1 MEGDRS
7 MPRRRPG
14 GRVSDVKTRT
24 SIQSCLALF
33 LLTFS
38 PAFAAEDPVRIVTL
52 EARAASIE
60 DGIRLLE
67 NPDRLG
73 FAELHRRAAW
83 RLEDIPPGSYALDL
97 IYASGSGRQGQY
109 VGSIQVEVGKAR
121 FTVPINAT
129 GGWDKTRIVS
139 IEKVAINEGS
149 ANLAVRVAHRATGIH
164 TVLDLWYADLI
175 PWKPQTEEAGK
186 VLRLR
191 TRHGRYVQYI
201 PRTLREPAAVLLL
214 VHGTPGSEE
223 TALEVAE
230 DFAAGFISIAKRK
243 GLILLAPAFDQRN
256 FGGRAGPG
264 GGYRGLFGR
273 EIGAD
278 EFVNEIV
285 ARSEASVPTFDGTFY
300 LYGHSAGGQFV
311 SRYAV
316 LHPGRLRAAVIS
328 AAGSYAFPN
337 PQAAWADGMLP
348 LQRMMAW
355 DGDVESKAVD
365 IRPDPNGWLE
375 AAQLPITVLVG
386 DGDDTEMFQSPTQ
399 KGTSMK
405 DRARCWVEQMN
416 ALAESH
422 GKVGRVR
429 LVIAP
434 AAGHDSRELL
444 RTGITALFGE

>member
-1 MEGDRS
+1 MT
-7 MPRRRPG
+7 M
-14 GRVSDVKTRT
+14 RT
-24 SIQSCLALF
+24 SIQYCLALF
-33 LLTFS
+33 LLSFS
-38 PAFAAEDPVRIVTL
+38 SAFAAADPVRIVTL
-52 EARAASIE
+52 EARAATTE
-60 DGIRLLE
+60 DGIRLFE

-73 FAELHRRAAW
+73 FSGLNRRAAW
-83 RLEDIPPGSYALDL
+83 RLEDIPPGFYDLDL
-97 IYASGSGRQGQY
+97 IYSSGGGRQGQY
-109 VGSIQVEVGKAR
+109 VGSIRVDVGQAR

-129 GGWDKTRIVS
+129 GGWAKVKIVS
-139 IEKVAINEGS
+139 IEKVAIKTGS
-149 ANLAVRVAHRATGIH
+149 VNLAVSVAERATGIH
-164 TVLDLWYADLI
+164 TVLDLWYADLT
-175 PWKPQTEEAGK
+175 PWKPQREEAGK

-201 PRTLREPAAVLLL
+201 PRTLREPVAVLLL
-214 VHGTPGSEE
+214 VHGTPGREE

-230 DFAAGFISIAKRK
+230 DFVTGFIPSAKRR
-243 GLILLAPAFDQRN
+243 GSILVAPAFDQRN
-256 FGGRAGPG
+256 FGGRSGPG

-285 ARSEASVPTFDGTFY
+285 ARYEARFPSFDGTFY

-316 LHPGRLRAAVIS
+316 LHSGRLSAAVIS

-337 PQAAWADGMLP
+337 PQAAWADGMEP
-348 LQRMMAW
+348 LQRTMAW
-355 DGDVESKAVD
+355 DGDVESKEVD

-399 KGTSMK
+399 NGASMK
-405 DRARCWVEQMN
+405 DRAKCWVEEMN
-416 ALAESH
+416 ALAASH

-429 LVIAP
+429 LVMVP
-434 AAGHDSRELL
+434 GAGHNSRELL
-444 RTGITALFGE
+444 PAGITALFGE